1 LGAGNSRGAGKRHD
15 TPPTVDALRGKRAG
29 RRLVRGS
36 GPGGPW
42 RAEPAGA
49 NGGNRRLRP
58 GRSFL
63 VTGCAGFIGSHL
75 VEALHALGCSVV
87 GVDAFIDNY
96 SRGTKERNLA
106 VCAQGGEFQ
115 FAQLHLA
122 ESPLE
127 QLVDGVEGIFHLAA
141 RPGVRT
147 SWGSSYEAYLHD
159 NMLATQRLFDAAA
172 ARGTRVVFASS
183 SSIYGDAESYPVRE
197 DAAPAPLSPY
207 GVTKLAGESLAGAY
221 ASAHGLGAVVLR
233 YFSVYGPRQRP
244 DMAFARV
251 LQCLAEDRP
260 FSVLGGSQTREF
272 TYVGDVVNA
281 TLAAME
287 RGASGRA
294 YNVGGGGEISLLE
307 AITVCE
313 EVLGRRL
320 ECEYVSAAPGD
331 PRRTSADISRAREEL
346 GWSPATSLESGLR
359 AQAEGVAEA
368 LPSRAPAGSL

>member
-1 LGAGNSRGAGKRHD
+1 
-15 TPPTVDALRGKRAG
+15 
-29 RRLVRGS
+29 VRGS

-42 RAEPAGA
+42 RAEPTDA
-49 NGGNRRLRP
+49 NGGSRHLRP

-75 VEALHALGCSVV
+75 VEALHGLGCSVV

-106 VCAQGGEFQ
+106 VCARGGDFR
-115 FAQLHLA
+115 FAELHLA

-147 SWGSSYEAYLHD
+147 SWGSTFEAYLHD
-159 NMLATQRLFDAAA
+159 NMLATQRLFEAAA

-183 SSIYGDAESYPVRE
+183 SSIYGDAESYPVHE

-207 GVTKLAGESLAGAY
+207 GVTKLAGEALAGAY

-251 LQCLAEDRP
+251 LHCLTEGRA
-260 FSVLGGSQTREF
+260 FSLLGGSQTREF
-272 TYVGDVVNA
+272 TYVGDVVDA

-287 RGASGRA
+287 RAPSGRA
-294 YNVGGGGEISLLE
+294 YNVGGGGEISLVE
-307 AITVCE
+307 AIRVCE
-313 EVLGRRL
+313 EVLGQRL
-320 ECEYVSAAPGD
+320 ELVCSTPAPGD
-331 PRRTSADISRAREEL
+331 ARRTSADVSRAREEL
-346 GWSPATSLESGLR
+346 GWTPATSLESGLR

-368 LPSRAPAGSL
+368 LPSRAPAGLL